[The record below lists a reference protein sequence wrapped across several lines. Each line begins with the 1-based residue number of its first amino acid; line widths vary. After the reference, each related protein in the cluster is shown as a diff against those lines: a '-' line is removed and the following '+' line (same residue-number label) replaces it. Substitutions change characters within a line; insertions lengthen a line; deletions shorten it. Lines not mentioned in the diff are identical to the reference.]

1 MCSLCFFSLDSA
13 MKNQFGTNLF
23 TVVLNLLVIIF
34 QARQESN
41 AAAMFTF
48 QTSEMRPASHI

>member
-1 MCSLCFFSLDSA
+1 

-23 TVVLNLLVIIF
+23 TVVLNLLVIIL